1 MSQKKS
7 LTTLQKQLKMLEEE
21 EKQTQVFSEN
31 YKKKFSEEI
40 KNFNPKEIKNTP
52 IVEQKYSIWQR
63 ILRTLGIN

>member
-1 MSQKKS
+1 
-7 LTTLQKQLKMLEEE
+7 MLEEE

>member
-1 MSQKKS
+1 
-7 LTTLQKQLKMLEEE
+7 MLEEE
-21 EKQTQVFSEN
+21 EKQIQGFSEN